1 MSTTVAVKLLLQDAP
16 AETVITN
23 LPNAEQAVKMLTEGG
38 GVLTFGSDPGD
49 PDFFLFASLKG
60 AGTVRGVVIR
70 PVAAETVLLGRA
82 MVEDAVRALGALTL
96 TPAGQQA
103 VGESPALLA
112 LVNALFD
119 AVNG

>member
-1 MSTTVAVKLLLQDAP
+1 MEIIQPDVRKDDGFW
-16 AETVITN
+16 
-23 LPNAEQAVKMLTEGG
+23 LTR
-38 GVLTFGSDPGD
+38 
-49 PDFFLFASLKG
+49 K
-60 AGTVRGVVIR
+60 AGI
-70 PVAAETVLLGRA
+70 GRA

>member
-16 AETVITN
+16 AETLVTN
-23 LPNAEQAVKMLTEGG
+23 LANAEQAVKMLTEGG

-60 AGTVRGVVIR
+60 AGTVRGIVIR

-82 MVEDAVRALGALTL
+82 MVEEAARALGSLTL
-96 TPAGQQA
+96 TPAGQA
-103 VGESPALLA
+103 ALGESPALLA
-112 LVNALFD
+112 LVNALFE
-119 AVNG
+119 AVGA